1 MCSLL
6 STKIG
11 AAICRSNW
19 EKSLPKER
27 RSQAFTFLMEEMI
40 NLFLNEYGRHT
51 FNSLCKRQMRAII
64 ILAAIVT
71 ILHCSLARA
80 GSATSPLIC
89 SFPSP
94 SPPALIISFPSH
106 CPNSDSRIRKKNPV
120 PVLSQLDQEL
130 PQVHTIRAPSVG
142 LTNARSYSPATK
154 ETRERQSTTSTKFT
168 VDIENSPSSG
178 YDTAVRYCASL
189 AEARWK
195 SPQTVRVKVIFSLF
209 QDINGQS
216 DSQILGTGRPSRNWL
231 FKFEGSSTIQ
241 MPMALAKAVD
251 NNDLNAKL
259 SGDDNYDVLIELNSR
274 VGWYLGTDAKTDDFK
289 FDLATV
295 CLHEIFHG
303 LLVSGNNIFID
314 YDPSVE
320 SYRARYLQPN
330 KVGRFDQFMANQQN
344 CNIVGYKFNE
354 TELGSALTSNN
365 LFFVDAFQKRIAKL
379 HAPRPFV
386 LGSSL
391 YHLSESMYGR
401 PGDANDLMTPIINMG
416 YSQHN
421 IGDVM
426 ITMLE
431 TMMDMKN
438 QPAAFVCENI
448 GPPFEEEDPV
458 TQYSGGD
465 ILNDKNDLDFNPGS
479 FSVVIGGKT
488 IDGWVL
494 IGSCVGTVVLLVAM
508 VALLQLCGCC
518 ESKPKRP
525 KRRTRREDAV
535 ARREGGNISGLV

>member
-1 MCSLL
+1 MRTILL
-6 STKIG
+6 I
-11 AAICRSNW
+11 
-19 EKSLPKER
+19 
-27 RSQAFTFLMEEMI
+27 
-40 NLFLNEYGRHT
+40 
-51 FNSLCKRQMRAII
+51 
-64 ILAAIVT
+64 AAIVT
-71 ILHCSLARA
+71 TMHCPLARA
-80 GSATSPLIC
+80 VLATSPLIFSC
-89 SFPSP
+89 PSPYPPAFLLSVLSP
-94 SPPALIISFPSH
+94 SP
-106 CPNSDSRIRKKNPV
+106 NSDLRIWKKNPV

-130 PQVHTIRAPSVG
+130 PQVHTIRAPSAG
-142 LTNARSYSPATK
+142 IANARSYSPATK

-168 VDIENSPSSG
+168 VDIENSPSSE
-178 YDTAVRYCASL
+178 YNTAVRYCTSL

-195 SPQTVRVKVIFSLF
+195 SPQTVRVKVLFSF
-209 QDINGQS
+209 FRDINGEP
-216 DSQILGTGRPSRNWL
+216 DSQTLGTGRPSRNWL

-251 NNDLNAKL
+251 NNDLNARL
-259 SGDDNYDVLIELNSR
+259 SGDDNYDILIELNSL
-274 VGWYLGTDAKTDDFK
+274 VSWYLGTDAKTDDFK

-426 ITMLE
+426 LSILE
-431 TMMDMKN
+431 TMMDMEN

-465 ILNDKNDLDFNPGS
+465 LLNDKNVLDFNPGS

-488 IDGWVL
+488 VDGWVL
-494 IGSCVGTVVLLVAM
+494 VGSCIGAVVLLVAM
-508 VALLQLCGCC
+508 VALLQFCGCC

-525 KRRTRREDAV
+525 KRRTQREDAV
-535 ARREGGNISGLV
+535 ARKEGGNISGLV